1 MKYEIRFNEYGV
13 PYNREFDNYFD
24 MAEFL
29 NYIYPYIS
37 VTNIELY
44 IGGELTDYV
53 DYLG

>member
-24 MAEFL
+24 MTEFL
-29 NYIYPYIS
+29 NDIYPYTS

-44 IGGELTDYV
+44 IGGQLTDYI